1 MIIGLFAVDGAG
13 GMGANNDL
21 PWPHNP
27 DDMRWFKKTTEGQV
41 VIMGRRTWESEGM
54 PKPLPKRH
62 NVVFTNTFMDREDII
77 QVRGNVADGI
87 RYIQQRFEK
96 EDVDI
101 FVIGGPNLLIQAREV
116 MDKVY
121 VTRIPGEYFCDCVID
136 IDQFL
141 SRFDLVHIHDLGS
154 CTVEEYEAI

>member
-1 MIIGLFAVDGAG
+1 MIIALFAVDEAG

-27 DDMRWFKKTTEGQV
+27 EDMQWFKRTTEGQV

-62 NVVFTNTFMDREDII
+62 NVVFTHNFMPREDII
-77 QVRGNVADGI
+77 QVRGNVVDGI
-87 RYIQQRFEK
+87 RYIQERFEK
-96 EDVDI
+96 EPVDL
-101 FVIGGPNLLIQAREV
+101 FVIGGPDILMQAREV
-116 MDKVY
+116 TERVY
-121 VTRIPGEYFCDCVID
+121 VTRIPGEYFCDSIID
-136 IDQFL
+136 IDGYLEKFT
-141 SRFDLVHIHDLGS
+141 LVDAHDLGS